1 MTRIAVGPF
10 NRVEGDL
17 EVRLDIADGRVA
29 RAEVTAP
36 LYRGFE
42 QILEGR
48 PPLDALVIAPRICGI
63 CSVSQ
68 SVAAAAALRAA
79 MALDAAPN
87 GLLATNI
94 AHAAENAADHLTH
107 FYVFFMPDFAREAYA
122 AQAWHAPATERFKAT
137 HGSAAREALP
147 ARARLLE
154 IMGVIAGKWPHS
166 LAFQPG
172 GTTRAIEL
180 GERIRLTSIAAA
192 FRGFLER
199 VVFAD
204 RLENVLALSSA
215 HELDRWRDGRGGDFA
230 HFLRIAD
237 ALALADLGKGTGRLM
252 SFGAYHDQE
261 GAHFRAGVL
270 SSSAQVAPLPLGQ
283 ITEDVSHAWMRD
295 TSLDPAESA
304 TVPDA
309 DKPNAYSWCKAP
321 RLAGQPVEVGALA
334 RQAIDGQSLIAALV
348 AESGS
353 NVRNRVIARLIE
365 TARLAVAIESWVK
378 ALRLNEPFCVN
389 ARDISDGHSVGL
401 VEAARGSLGHW
412 LAVHHGKIER
422 YQIIAPTS
430 WNFSPR
436 DADGVAGPLEQA
448 LVGTEVGSAGAR
460 AVGVQHV
467 VRSFDPCMVCTAH

>member
-1 MTRIAVGPF
+1 MTRITVGPF

-17 EVRLDIADGRVA
+17 EVRLDIESGRVA

-68 SVAAAAALRAA
+68 SIAAAAALRQAMGVTPAA
-79 MALDAAPN
+79 N
-87 GLLATNI
+87 GVLASNI

-107 FYVFFMPDFAREAYA
+107 FYIFFMPDFARDAYA
-122 AQAWHAPATERFKAT
+122 SHAWHGAAAERFTAT
-137 HGSAAREALP
+137 KGSAAREALP

-180 GERIRLTSIAAA
+180 GERVRLNAIAASL
-192 FRGFLER
+192 RGFLER

-204 RLENVLALSSA
+204 KLENVLALSTPE
-215 HELDRWRDGRGGDFA
+215 ELDMWREGRGGDFA
-230 HFLRIAD
+230 HFLRLAD
-237 ALALADLGKGTGRLM
+237 ALALARLGPGPGLLM
-252 SFGAYHDQE
+252 SFGAYHDIH
-261 GAHFRAGVL
+261 GARFRAGL
-270 SSSAQVAPLPLGQ
+270 RTRDGTIQALPSDR

-295 TSLDPAESA
+295 TSLDPAESR
-304 TVPDA
+304 TEPDA
-309 DKPNAYSWCKAP
+309 DKPDAYSWCKAP
-321 RLAGQPVEVGALA
+321 RLAGEPVEVGALA
-334 RQAIDGQSLIAALV
+334 RQAVDDQTLITALLS
-348 AESGS
+348 ESGS

-365 TARLAVAIESWVK
+365 TAQLALSIENWIK
-378 ALRLNEPFCVN
+378 ALRLNEPFCE
-389 ARDISDGHSVGL
+389 ASGDAMDGNYVGF

-412 LAVHHGKIER
+412 LAVRSGRIAR

-436 DADGVAGPLEQA
+436 DTEGVPGPLEQA
-448 LVGTEVGSAGAR
+448 LVGTDVGDAGAR
-460 AVGVQHV
+460 AVGIQHV